1 MRPGKIRIIESILQ
15 GTEKY
20 PYSGRQQQSCA
31 CSCLL
36 FLQAGRL
43 GDCRQPRGISLRAQ
57 WGALRA
63 GRPFLYGRTGIRRP
77 DFLKPDM
84 EI

>member
-1 MRPGKIRIIESILQ
+1 MRPGKIRIIREYIAGNRKISIFRPAAAIL
-15 GTEKY
+15 
-20 PYSGRQQQSCA
+20 
-31 CSCLL
+31 CLFL
-36 FLQAGRL
+36 FAFLQAGRL